1 MDPIQVS
8 NELSFRV
15 GFSGHSGHLRVE
27 PLSSVE
33 RPKPEHSIPDF
44 ILPPAFPKETPESIK
59 KYIEETY
66 LEPRL
71 DTDEFAPE
79 KVGKQWEFD
88 WFDRAKVPL
97 EPSVPRTVVV
107 PIWEPPFRRPVK
119 EKWKPKFEEV

>member
-1 MDPIQVS
+1 MW
-8 NELSFRV
+8 LASFDGWDYAFLYPLLPTFDYIGLFIV
-15 GFSGHSGHLRVE
+15 IDNFLRT
-27 PLSSVE
+27 L
-33 RPKPEHSIPDF
+33 F
-44 ILPPAFPKETPESIK
+44 QPPAFPKETPESIK

-88 WFDRAKVPL
+88 WFDKAKVPL